1 MAPEQQRYDLVI
13 IGGGPT
19 GLTAAIYA
27 ARAEINTLVLEKA
40 APGGQIQ
47 NTMTV
52 ENYPGFPEI
61 TGAELAERFHEHARK
76 FGAEI
81 RLATVQSIH
90 YDGDVHIVTDVGEI
104 FARAALVATGAH
116 HRRLGVPGEET
127 YYGRG
132 VSNCAVCDGFF
143 YRDKAVAVIGGGDA
157 AVEEGMY
164 LTRFARQVTIIHR
177 RDTLRAQK
185 ILRERALGHEKVDFR
200 WNTTVEEILGDGNA
214 VTGVKL
220 RNVLDGTESVLP
232 ADGVFVYVGM
242 DPNTGFLRGMLDL
255 DEQGFIKADCCYR
268 TSMPGVFAAG
278 DVRNG
283 AWRQIIT
290 VAAEG
295 ALAVREIEHF
305 LSEERLE
312 DACEIWNMRRGPSSH
327 V

>member
-1 MAPEQQRYDLVI
+1 MAPDLLYDLAI

-27 ARAEINTLVLEKA
+27 ARAEMRTVVLEKS

-47 NTMTV
+47 NTMMV

-81 RLATVQSIH
+81 RVGTVKNLH
-90 YDGDVHIVTDVGEI
+90 YEGDVHIVTDEGEI
-104 FARAALVATGAH
+104 YARAALIATGAH
-116 HRRLGVPGEET
+116 HRRLGVPGEDT

-143 YRDKAVAVIGGGDA
+143 YRDKDVTVIGGGDA
-157 AVEEGMY
+157 AVEEGLF
-164 LTRFARQVTIIHR
+164 LTRFARTVTIIHR
-177 RDTLRAQK
+177 RDSLRAQK
-185 ILRERALGHEKVDFR
+185 ILQERVFKHEKIRFQ
-200 WNTTVEEILGDGNA
+200 WNTVVKEVLGDGNT
-214 VTGVKL
+214 VTGL
-220 RNVLDGTESVLP
+220 RLLSLTEGNEFEMP
-232 ADGVFVYVGM
+232 TNGVFVYVGM
-242 DPNTGFLRGMLDL
+242 EPATGFLKGIVEL

-295 ALAVREIEHF
+295 ALAVREIEFF
-305 LSEERLE
+305 LAEEELE
-312 DACEIWNMRRGPSSH
+312 DAAEIWNMRRSRTTR